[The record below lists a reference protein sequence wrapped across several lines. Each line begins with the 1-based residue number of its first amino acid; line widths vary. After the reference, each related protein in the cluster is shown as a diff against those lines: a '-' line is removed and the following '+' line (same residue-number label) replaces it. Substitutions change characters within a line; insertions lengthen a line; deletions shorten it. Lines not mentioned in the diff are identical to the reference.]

1 MSYVDDAGDLI
12 AAIPTM
18 LGFVP
23 ERSLLIAVLTDSEC
37 DPPADAGHVFAIMR
51 FDLDLPDGLIRGP
64 AVLFAEAVAKVC
76 ASAYSTE
83 VLAVLVDDRLTGP
96 APQRGGRDSG
106 AHATL
111 INSLVEHLAD
121 CLIGVVG
128 GWATAAIEPG
138 GLWWNILGPPRQ
150 GVIPD
155 PTTSDETST
164 ERKPVY
170 ASRSELLALIE
181 PDQETIE
188 RVERRLPAARTAVVR
203 RYAASR
209 RDGDP
214 DGGTRWGFQRVLELI
229 AALDS
234 GRQPTVSQIAE
245 AAALLAD
252 RRTRDGLLATALS
265 NFARPAESLWS
276 YLTRTLPDPE
286 RAQAAT
292 LLAYSAYVRRDGALA
307 GVAVQAALQ
316 ADPEHQFAVM
326 LEVAL
331 ELGLDPDRMRRLG
344 RSGAEFVNGL
354 GIDTDWPEPSS

>member
-1 MSYVDDAGDLI
+1 MPYLDDAGDLI
-12 AAIPTM
+12 AAIPAI

-23 ERSLLIAVLTDSEC
+23 ERSLLIAVLTDPEC
-37 DPPADAGHVFAIMR
+37 DPPPDNAHVFVVMR
-51 FDLDLPDGLIRGP
+51 FDLDLPDGLIRGL
-64 AVLFAEAVAKVC
+64 AELAAEAVATIC
-76 ASAYSTE
+76 SSADSTE
-83 VLAVLVDDRLTGP
+83 VLAVIVDDRVTGP
-96 APQRGGRDSG
+96 APQRGSRDRG

-111 INSLVEHLAD
+111 IDSLVENLAGYP
-121 CLIGVVG
+121 IGVAS

-138 GLWWNILGPPRQ
+138 GLWWTILGPPRQ
-150 GVIPD
+150 GLIPD
-155 PTTSDETST
+155 PTTSMATSA
-164 ERKPVY
+164 EDKPVY

-188 RVERRLPAARTAVVR
+188 RVSLRLPAARAAVLR

-229 AALDS
+229 AGLDS
-234 GRQPTVSQIAE
+234 GRPPTVSQTAE

-265 NFARPAESLWS
+265 NFAHPAESLWS

-286 RAQAAT
+286 RAEAAT

-316 ADPEHQFAVM
+316 ADPEHSFAVM
-326 LEVAL
+326 LDAAL
-331 ELGLDPDRMRRLG
+331 ELGLDPESMRRLG